1 MELLENYKKEINID
15 VKIDQLNILDRQMML
30 PAVKH
35 KWVSRLVDAKQ
46 SLNRLNKKKKET
58 RRQALEALVKNL
70 PKGLPKGLPKTA
82 LDSKI
87 EASEKMQIINDEIDE
102 TELMIVYL
110 EKVEK
115 IFTEM
120 NFGIK
125 NCVDLIKMETT

>member
-70 PKGLPKGLPKTA
+70 PKGLPKTA

>member
-1 MELLENYKKEINID
+1 MELLENYKKEINLD

-35 KWVSRLVDAKQ
+35 KWVSRLIDAKQ

-58 RRQALEALVKNL
+58 RRQVLEALEGN
-70 PKGLPKGLPKTA
+70 LPKGLPKTA

-87 EASEKMQIINDEIDE
+87 EASEKMQTINDEIDE

>member
-1 MELLENYKKEINID
+1 MELLENYKKEITLD

-35 KWVSRLVDAKQ
+35 KWVSRLIDAKQ

-58 RRQALEALVKNL
+58 RRQVLEALEGNL
-70 PKGLPKGLPKTA
+70 PKGLQKTA

-87 EASEKMQIINDEIDE
+87 EASEKMQTINDEIDE

>member
-1 MELLENYKKEINID
+1 MELLENYKKEITLD

-35 KWVSRLVDAKQ
+35 KWVSRLIDAKQ

-58 RRQALEALVKNL
+58 RRQVLEALEGN
-70 PKGLPKGLPKTA
+70 LPKGLPKTA

-87 EASEKMQIINDEIDE
+87 EASEKMQTINDEIDE